1 MSMIKPDRVLFATP
15 ALLAAA
21 FFSGCAATAPQ
32 ELLDAR
38 TAYGEA
44 GQSRAPQYAPAQLQT
59 ARDALGRAEETFDDL
74 GDSEKTRDL
83 SYVAQRRAQIAMVQ
97 GNIKES
103 EKQKEIA
110 EKELLNTATSTAES
124 KSDQL
129 RDMSGQ
135 LDKERVEKAAVAARA
150 REAETKLKEAM
161 DRLTAIAS
169 IKEEPRGLVITLPGG
184 VLFESGKAT
193 LLASAKERL
202 NQVADALLQNRDA
215 NIVVEGHT
223 DSQGD
228 DASNQKLSEDRA
240 KSVREYLVSRGIA
253 NDRVR
258 SVGQGEKT
266 PVADNNNSEGRANN
280 RRVEI
285 IVERNS
291 SSK

>member
-1 MSMIKPDRVLFATP
+1 MSMLKRDRVLFATP
-15 ALLAAA
+15 ALLLAAMA
-21 FFSGCAATAPQ
+21 GCAATAPQ

-38 TAYGEA
+38 TAYSEA
-44 GQSRAPQYAPAQLQT
+44 SQSRAPQYAPAQLQT
-59 ARDALGRAEETFDDL
+59 ARDALGQAEDTFDDL
-74 GDSEKTRDL
+74 GDSDKTRDL

-103 EKQKEIA
+103 EKQKETA
-110 EKELLNTATSTAES
+110 QKDLLNTATSTAES

-129 RDMSGQ
+129 KDMSGQ

-184 VLFESGKAT
+184 VLFESGKST
-193 LLASAKERL
+193 LLASAQERL

-215 NIVVEGHT
+215 NIMVEGHT

-240 KSVREYLVSRGIA
+240 KSVRDYLVTRGIA

-258 SVGQGEKT
+258 SVGRGEKT

-285 IVERNS
+285 IVERNGS
-291 SSK
+291 GK

>member
-1 MSMIKPDRVLFATP
+1 MSTIKFERVLFATP
-15 ALLAAA
+15 ALLLAAMA
-21 FFSGCAATAPQ
+21 GCAATAPQ

-38 TAYGEA
+38 TAYSEA
-44 GQSRAPQYAPAQLQT
+44 AQSRAPQYAPAQLQT
-59 ARDALGRAEETFDDL
+59 ARDALGQAEDTFDDQ
-74 GDSEKTRDL
+74 GDSDKTRDL

-103 EKQKEIA
+103 EKQKETA
-110 EKELLNTATSTAES
+110 QKDLLNTATSTAEA

-129 RDMSGQ
+129 KDMSGQ
-135 LDKERVEKAAVAARA
+135 LEKERVEKAAVAARA

-184 VLFESGKAT
+184 VLFESGKST
-193 LLASAKERL
+193 LLASAQERL

-240 KSVREYLVSRGIA
+240 KSVRDYLVTRGIA

-258 SVGQGEKT
+258 SVGRGEKT

-285 IVERNS
+285 IVERNG

>member
-1 MSMIKPDRVLFATP
+1 MPMIKRDRVRFAPP
-15 ALLAAA
+15 AILVTFLV
-21 FFSGCAATAPQ
+21 GCAATAPQ

-38 TAYGEA
+38 DAYSEA
-44 GQSRAPQYAPAQLQT
+44 AQSRAPQYAPAQLQT
-59 ARDALGRAEETFDDL
+59 ARDALGKAEDTFDDQ

-103 EKQKEIA
+103 EKQKELA
-110 EKELLNTATSTAES
+110 QSELLNTATSTAES
-124 KSDQL
+124 KSNELRNVNDQL
-129 RDMSGQ
+129 E
-135 LDKERVEKAAVAARA
+135 KERVEKAAVAARA
-150 REAETKLKEAM
+150 REAEAKLKEAM
-161 DRLTAIAS
+161 DRLTAIAA

-184 VLFESGKAT
+184 VLFESGRAT
-193 LLASAKERL
+193 LLASAQERL

-240 KSVREYLVSRGIA
+240 KSVRDYLVSRGIA
-253 NDRVR
+253 NDRIR
-258 SVGQGEKT
+258 SVGHGEKT
-266 PVADNNNSEGRANN
+266 PVADNNSAEGRANN

-285 IVERNS
+285 VVERNA